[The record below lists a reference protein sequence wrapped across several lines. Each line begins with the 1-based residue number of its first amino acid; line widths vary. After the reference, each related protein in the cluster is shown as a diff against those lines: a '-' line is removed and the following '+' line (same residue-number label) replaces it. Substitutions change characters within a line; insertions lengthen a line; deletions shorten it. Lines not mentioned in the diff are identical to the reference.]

1 MARHT
6 APEPAAP
13 AAQQPSPLPSS
24 EAALPAEWRA
34 ADDGDPT
41 PLDFTVPPPPYAV
54 ADTVRSPVPVL
65 PAPRRPPAPEVGRDE
80 DAAERPARAGRG
92 ARPAPPAA
100 PQPDRGTGRNDGSA
114 PAPPPGY
121 VRIPPLPDPAERR
134 LPAPL
139 AALVDRWR
147 GVSVELRPR
156 VTLSGVA
163 ALALV
168 CLLAAGVTGWF
179 MLNARPAS
187 APAPPQEAV
196 PSGPHPSPAAEA
208 SPAGTVVVHVGGD
221 VVSPGIVTLPAGSRV
236 ADALDAAGGPRP
248 DADLGF
254 LNLARPLVDGEQIL
268 VGVTPSPMAG
278 EGEGPGLPAGDGRID
293 LNTATADQLQT
304 LPGIGPVLAQRII
317 DHRASIGGFTSV
329 EQLHDVT
336 GIGDRRFAELRDL
349 VYVGGAP

>member
-1 MARHT
+1 
-6 APEPAAP
+6 
-13 AAQQPSPLPSS
+13 
-24 EAALPAEWRA
+24 
-34 ADDGDPT
+34 
-41 PLDFTVPPPPYAV
+41 
-54 ADTVRSPVPVL
+54 
-65 PAPRRPPAPEVGRDE
+65 
-80 DAAERPARAGRG
+80 
-92 ARPAPPAA
+92 
-100 PQPDRGTGRNDGSA
+100 
-114 PAPPPGY
+114 
-121 VRIPPLPDPAERR
+121 
-134 LPAPL
+134 
-139 AALVDRWR
+139 
-147 GVSVELRPR
+147 VELRPR

-221 VVSPGIVTLPAGSRV
+221 VVSPGIVTLPAG
-236 ADALDAAGGPRP
+236 
-248 DADLGF
+248 
-254 LNLARPLVDGEQIL
+254 
-268 VGVTPSPMAG
+268 
-278 EGEGPGLPAGDGRID
+278 DGRID